1 MMSKDKPMVSK
12 LTPNGSKPPKQAV
25 ALANKIKK
33 KAVQL
38 AKKKKGC

>member
-1 MMSKDKPMVSK
+1 MMKKDKVAVTT

-33 KAVQL
+33 KAVVM